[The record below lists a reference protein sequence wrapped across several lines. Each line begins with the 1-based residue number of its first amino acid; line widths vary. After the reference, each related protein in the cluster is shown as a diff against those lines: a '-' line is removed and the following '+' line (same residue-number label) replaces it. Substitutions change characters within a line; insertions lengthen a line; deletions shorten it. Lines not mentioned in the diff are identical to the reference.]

1 MNTEPVMPRHAE
13 VWEVDFNPARG
24 HEVQKIRPAIVLS
37 ADAIGRL
44 PIKLVAP
51 ITGWQARFARNLWH
65 IRLEP
70 DSHNG
75 LTKTSSVDTLQL
87 RGMDHERFIRK
98 LGYIVAP
105 QMSEIRAAI
114 SLVIGA

>member
-1 MNTEPVMPRHAE
+1 MSIDPVEPRHAE
-13 VWEVDFNPARG
+13 VWEVDFEPTRG
-24 HEVQKIRPAIVLS
+24 REIQKIRPAIVVNV
-37 ADAIGRL
+37 DAVGRL

-51 ITGWQARFARNLWH
+51 ITGWKDYLEKNLWH
-65 IRLEP
+65 VRLDP
-70 DSHNG
+70 DQYNG
-75 LTKTSSVDTLQL
+75 LSKTSSVDALQL

-105 QMSEIRAAI
+105 KMLEIKAAI